1 MILSRKDLKA
11 LQRAADVAE
20 AQQRLLRGNS
30 TEAGWRDAVIGTAAG
45 LSLLLLSGLA
55 VQGMIE
61 DDRSEGVTAGEQVVW
76 NPPERTALL
85 R

>member
-1 MILSRKDLKA
+1 MKLSRRDFKV

-20 AQQRLLRGNS
+20 AQQRLLNRNIR
-30 TEAGWRDAVIGTAAG
+30 EAGWRDAIIGTAAG

-55 VQGMIE
+55 LQGMIGE
-61 DDRSEGVTAGEQVVW
+61 ERSEGVTAGEQVVW
-76 NPPERTALL
+76 NQPERTFF